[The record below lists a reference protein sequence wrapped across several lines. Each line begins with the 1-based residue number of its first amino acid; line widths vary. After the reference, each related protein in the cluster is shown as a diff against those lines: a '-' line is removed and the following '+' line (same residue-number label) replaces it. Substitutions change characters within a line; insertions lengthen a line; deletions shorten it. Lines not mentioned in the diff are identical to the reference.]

1 MNLLGI
7 LNVTQFLIDPV
18 FWKKS
23 SNKLIITEVSD
34 LKEQFLGPYSGLG
47 TRSYL
52 PTYLPLP
59 LAGTLS
65 QRDS

>member
-34 LKEQFLGPYSGLG
+34 RKEQFLGPYSGLG

-59 LAGTLS
+59 LASTLS

>member
-1 MNLLGI
+1 M
-7 LNVTQFLIDPV
+7 TQFLIDPV

-59 LAGTLS
+59 LASTLS

>member
-59 LAGTLS
+59 LASTLS